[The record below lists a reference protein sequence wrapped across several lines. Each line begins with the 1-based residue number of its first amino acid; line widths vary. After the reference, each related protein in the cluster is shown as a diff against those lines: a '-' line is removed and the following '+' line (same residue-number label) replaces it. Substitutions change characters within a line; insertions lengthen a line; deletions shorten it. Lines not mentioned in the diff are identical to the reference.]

1 MKFHINILFSKF
13 IICTVTKQKVHFGE
27 CFINDE
33 SIFQRNRYN
42 MSVDSYNN
50 EDIRN
55 LIYRAPPPD
64 EKFPMYHS
72 KFSKKVR
79 EDTKKVKSCHKT
91 FGYAEVPLDPPSN
104 FLKKKTRMVRRPF
117 VGMHSL
123 ICTGLSK
130 ST

>member
-1 MKFHINILFSKF
+1 
-13 IICTVTKQKVHFGE
+13 
-27 CFINDE
+27 
-33 SIFQRNRYN
+33 

-55 LIYRAPPPD
+55 LIYQAPPPD

-117 VGMHSL
+117 VGTVCTHLYKEFQRYFEQPL
-123 ICTGLSK
+123 IVGPG
-130 ST
+130 

>member
-1 MKFHINILFSKF
+1 
-13 IICTVTKQKVHFGE
+13 
-27 CFINDE
+27 
-33 SIFQRNRYN
+33 
-42 MSVDSYNN
+42 MSVGSYNN

-55 LIYRAPPPD
+55 LIYQAPPPD

-104 FLKKKTRMVRRPF
+104 FLKKKTRIVRRPF
-117 VGMHSL
+117 VGEGSFGQVTPKVITDHFVVFDV
-123 ICTGLSK
+123 TKVQKVGLL
-130 ST
+130 TLNVYNV

>member
-1 MKFHINILFSKF
+1 MYSYE
-13 IICTVTKQKVHFGE
+13 QKVHFSE

-55 LIYRAPPPD
+55 LIYQAPLPD

-117 VGMHSL
+117 VGMHSFHL
-123 ICTGLSK
+123 YRAFQ

>member
-1 MKFHINILFSKF
+1 
-13 IICTVTKQKVHFGE
+13 
-27 CFINDE
+27 
-33 SIFQRNRYN
+33 
-42 MSVDSYNN
+42 MSVGSYNN

-55 LIYRAPPPD
+55 LIYQAPPPD

-117 VGMHSL
+117 VGMHSFVKEFQTYFEQPL
-123 ICTGLSK
+123 IVGPSWLIFFELTK
-130 ST
+130 TNIVFK